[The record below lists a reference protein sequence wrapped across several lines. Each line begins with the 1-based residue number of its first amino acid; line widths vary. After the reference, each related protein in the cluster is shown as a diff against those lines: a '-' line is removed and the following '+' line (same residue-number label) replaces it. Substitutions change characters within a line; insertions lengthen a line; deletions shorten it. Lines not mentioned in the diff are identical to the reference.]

1 MVNLQLCKITKIQF
15 FRAGLE
21 FSWLFTERYGQ
32 NVLVAKDE
40 TKTKNVLTLYRGWMS
55 VLLLI

>member
-21 FSWLFTERYGQ
+21 FSWLFTERYEQ
-32 NVLVAKDE
+32 SVLVAKNE
-40 TKTKNVLTLYRGWMS
+40 TKTKNVLTLYRG
-55 VLLLI
+55 

>member
-21 FSWLFTERYGQ
+21 FSWLFTERYEQ
-32 NVLVAKDE
+32 SVLVAKNE
-40 TKTKNVLTLYRGWMS
+40 TKTKNVLTLYGAG
-55 VLLLI
+55 